1 MPRFLRIVP
10 LLFVCWQLPAET
22 LYQVTFKAV
31 TAFGDSVPMRVAGL
45 GDPLHHRDLT
55 PNCRLNVCK
64 DVPEGPYNFIVTL
77 NGTERKVEGQ
87 AVVYRTNQIVLVDVG
102 TPEED
107 LDDAHFPTIAGT
119 VSGAP
124 DSADVWIRL
133 QPLYSDTSVSARV
146 NADGSFKID
155 DVRPGNWMLL
165 VFDNGKLVHFQPF
178 TCQVKDNP
186 PLRVRLKRTGAEGFK
201 ASDRL
206 SLPVQSGNRPTALLA
221 VRDEH

>member
-1 MPRFLRIVP
+1 MPRLLKILP
-10 LLFVCWQLPAET
+10 LLFASWQLSAET
-22 LYQVTFKAV
+22 LYNVTFKAV
-31 TAFGDSVPMRVAGL
+31 TAFGDAVPMRVAGL

-64 DVPEGPYNFIVTL
+64 DVPEGPYNFVVSL

-107 LDDAHFPTIAGT
+107 LDDSNYPNITGQFA
-119 VSGAP
+119 GAP
-124 DSADVWIRL
+124 DSGDVWIRL

-146 NADGSFKID
+146 NPDGSFKID

-165 VFDNGKLVHFQPF
+165 VFDNGRLVHFQPF

-186 PLRVRLKRTGAEGFK
+186 PLRIRLKQPGSGMYK
-201 ASDRL
+201 VSDR
-206 SLPVQSGNRPTALLA
+206 PAALAAILT
-221 VRDEH
+221 VNSQP

>member
-1 MPRFLRIVP
+1 MPRFLQILP
-10 LLFVCWQLPAET
+10 LFFACWPLSAET

-31 TAFGDSVPMRVAGL
+31 TAFGDNVPMRVAGL
-45 GDPLHHRDLT
+45 GDPLHHRDLS

-64 DVPEGPYNFIVTL
+64 DVPEGPYNFVVTL

-107 LDDAHFPTIAGT
+107 LDDTHFPTITGN

-124 DSADVWIRL
+124 DSGDVWIRL

-146 NADGSFKID
+146 NRDGSFKID

-201 ASDRL
+201 ASVRPL
-206 SLPVQSGNRPTALLA
+206 RPARPNNLQTPVLA
-221 VRDEH
+221 ARAQR

>member
-1 MPRFLRIVP
+1 MPRFLRIFP
-10 LLFVCWQLPAET
+10 LLFAGWQLSAET

-31 TAFGDSVPMRVAGL
+31 TAFGGSVPMRVAGL

-64 DVPEGPYNFIVTL
+64 DVPEGPYNFVVVL

-107 LDDAHFPTIAGT
+107 LDDSNFPDITGRL
-119 VSGAP
+119 SGAP
-124 DSADVWIRL
+124 DSGDLWVKL

-146 NADGSFKID
+146 NPDGTFKID

-165 VFDNGKLVHFQPF
+165 VFDDGRLVHFQPF
-178 TCQVKDNP
+178 TCQVRDNP
-186 PLRVRLKRTGAEGFK
+186 PLRIRLTRKGTDVVK
-201 ASDRL
+201 VSDQP
-206 SLPVQSGNRPTALLA
+206 SSPFTPA
-221 VRDEH
+221 VRTAVLTADTQP